1 MKRALVLALLA
12 GCHFGG
18 PSVIGPYARSIQRQG
33 NALAVTLCNIQLYD
47 EELSVGQCFVQLVP
61 LPAPGVAYAPSVG
74 RSTATP
80 IAW

>member
-1 MKRALVLALLA
+1 VRRALALVLVA

-18 PSVIGPYARSIQRQG
+18 PSVIGPYARAITRQG
-33 NALAVTLCNIQLYD
+33 NALAVTLCMIQLYD
-47 EELSVGQCFVQLVP
+47 EQLSVGQCYVERVP
-61 LPAPGVAYAPSVG
+61 LPAPGVAYAPRVG